1 MLRTLREFALPLLA
15 RGAYTILSDENME
28 IGGLSDFNY
37 CWHAVVGEAGEGVQV
52 EGGAGVRG
60 ATPVGGSGGGAP
72 RLSRNELK
80 MFHKQILSRNEA

>member
-1 MLRTLREFALPLLA
+1 
-15 RGAYTILSDENME
+15 ME

-37 CWHAVVGEAGEGVQV
+37 CWHVVMGGTREGVQV
-52 EGGAGVRG
+52 VGGAGVRG
-60 ATPVGGSGGGAP
+60 AAPVGSRGEGPAGGSGGGAP